1 MYLTPDNIRYW
12 ASHLHSSVDIQQ
24 RVIHFGSGAE
34 NDLLIEV
41 PLGEIDPRA
50 TIVVTVGLDE
60 SRMNS
65 AAADSDPKI
74 GLWDGTNNN
83 AQKIRDVSNYG
94 NYLPCHAVNSTARDG
109 ELVPTDTPFPSVV
122 KLTFIPFYR
131 YAACET
137 AQLGGYINTGT
148 FSFQLDTTKPLFLI
162 VHREGPH
169 EEMFFRYFR
178 VEIF

>member
-1 MYLTPDNIRYW
+1 M
-12 ASHLHSSVDIQQ
+12 
-24 RVIHFGSGAE
+24 HFGSGAA

-50 TIVVTVGLDE
+50 TIVVTVGLNE
-60 SRMNS
+60 SRMNG
-65 AAADSDPKI
+65 AAADSDIRI

-83 AQKIRDVSNYG
+83 AQGIHDVNNYG
-94 NYLPCHAVNSTARDG
+94 NVSPCRVLNFTSRDG
-109 ELVPTDTPFPSVV
+109 KLVPADTPFPSVV

-137 AQLGGYINTGT
+137 AQQGGYINTGT
-148 FSFQLDTTKPLFLI
+148 FSFQLDITKPLFLR
-162 VHREGPH
+162 VHREQPH
-169 EEMFFRYFR
+169 EEMFFHYFR

>member
-12 ASHLHSSVDIQQ
+12 ASHLHSSADIQQ
-24 RVIHFGSGAE
+24 RVIHFGPGAE

-60 SRMNS
+60 FRMNS
-65 AAADSDPKI
+65 AAADSDPRI
-74 GLWDGTNNN
+74 GLWDGTSNNT
-83 AQKIRDVSNYG
+83 QIIHDVDNY
-94 NYLPCHAVNSTARDG
+94 NLPPCQVIDSTAQDG
-109 ELVPTDTPFPSVV
+109 KLVPTDTPFPSVV

-137 AQLGGYINTGT
+137 AQHGGYINTGT
-148 FSFQLDTTKPLFLI
+148 FRSQLDTTKPLFLI
-162 VHREGPH
+162 VLRQHGS

-178 VEIF
+178 VETF

>member
-24 RVIHFGSGAE
+24 RVIHFGPGAANE
-34 NDLLIEV
+34 LLLKV

-60 SRMNS
+60 SRLNT
-65 AAADSDPKI
+65 AAADSDPRI

-83 AQKIRDVSNYG
+83 TQIIHDVNNYG
-94 NYLPCHAVNSTARDG
+94 NYPSCHSENVITTDDNII
-109 ELVPTDTPFPSVV
+109 PTNTPVPSVV

-131 YAACET
+131 YAACKLLNWEDT
-137 AQLGGYINTGT
+137 LILEHLV
-148 FSFQLDTTKPLFLI
+148 FS
-162 VHREGPH
+162 
-169 EEMFFRYFR
+169 
-178 VEIF
+178 